1 MIAKN
6 MKIFFG
12 KRNHRAM
19 ISGCG
24 VKLLPE
30 KKNNQLIMYLGT
42 LLYVLSTYVFI
53 KISEN

>member
-1 MIAKN
+1 

-30 KKNNQLIMYLGT
+30 KKNNQPI
-42 LLYVLSTYVFI
+42 TYVPRYSTIRTFYLFI